1 MYLVYAIKS
10 KTRNYIY
17 VGLTNNIE
25 RRLKEHNEGFNKT
38 TKPYRPFELIY
49 WENYNTRIEAREREK
64 YLKTGYGKEFLKK
77 LIWCRSGGISQRL
90 TRRWSFLL
98 LLLFFF
104 WVSKIIAEVAELVD
118 ALDSKSSEA

>member
-49 WENYNTRIEAREREK
+49 
-64 YLKTGYGKEFLKK
+64 
-77 LIWCRSGGISQRL
+77 
-90 TRRWSFLL
+90 
-98 LLLFFF
+98 
-104 WVSKIIAEVAELVD
+104 
-118 ALDSKSSEA
+118 